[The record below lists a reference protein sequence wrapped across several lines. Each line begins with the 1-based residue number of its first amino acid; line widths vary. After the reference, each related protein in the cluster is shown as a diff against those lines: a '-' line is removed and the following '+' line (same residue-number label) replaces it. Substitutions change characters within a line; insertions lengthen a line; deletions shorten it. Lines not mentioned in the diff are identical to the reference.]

1 MPHRIIIPDT
11 HPYHQKLTDMMNSFA
26 GRHSVQRVFLSCPQA
41 SRKHLIIIHLSDSTV
56 PDDLPQSR
64 WVKKAQ
70 KHSDT
75 YVIILGSVDVNRH
88 LKLGSLFISRHCNAS
103 SLIYKAENHELTY
116 PGLPRQLK
124 KFKRFREEYSRT
136 CKILDTEIRRA
147 ENVNATAVAYHL
159 YTSLFE
165 HYLFH
170 LELLCLGRY
179 FLKETLNERFLRL
192 EGFLPEIRT
201 LMLKKT
207 GTAYFI
213 IDALLSAKE
222 ADEQEGGMHLKAEFK
237 EAIAGTAQQ
246 LHHLAERTFRE
257 MKKAVKHPEPS
268 KVMIKNKEASPY
280 QPVIDLLIRH
290 FRIEEIY
297 LFHQEEAYTG
307 GQKTQ
312 VLYLLLISNTISNG
326 QLFNMMQMTQQQTEE
341 RFTIVAVAHS
351 KSWIQE
357 HLWESQAFF
366 RKVMAPEN
374 AVYTADFPSVIHWH
388 PETNLYTDIEIYCQ
402 HCTAL
407 YEKYKVLRSRAGS
420 DSHEGLGL
428 MLSGFFYRACAVFIY
443 MRIRYHPNEI
453 DIRILWKLCEYAE
466 PKVKH
471 LGYLIGKL
479 PFDFFEFLNP
489 SENLYKNA
497 FYLDEETLCVF
508 DELIKDFLILSN
520 NRSEN

>member
-1 MPHRIIIPDT
+1 M
-11 HPYHQKLTDMMNSFA
+11 
-26 GRHSVQRVFLSCPQA
+26 
-41 SRKHLIIIHLSDSTV
+41 
-56 PDDLPQSR
+56 
-64 WVKKAQ
+64 
-70 KHSDT
+70 
-75 YVIILGSVDVNRH
+75 
-88 LKLGSLFISRHCNAS
+88 
-103 SLIYKAENHELTY
+103 
-116 PGLPRQLK
+116 
-124 KFKRFREEYSRT
+124 
-136 CKILDTEIRRA
+136 
-147 ENVNATAVAYHL
+147 AYHL
-159 YTSLFE
+159 YASLFE
-165 HYLFH
+165 YYLFH
-170 LELLCLGRY
+170 LELLCLGRH

-207 GTAYFI
+207 RTDYFI

-222 ADEQEGGMHLKAEFK
+222 ADAQEEGLRLKAEFK

-246 LHHLAERTFRE
+246 LHHLVKRTFRE
-257 MKKAVKHPEPS
+257 MKKAVKHPEPPL
-268 KVMIKNKEASPY
+268 KVMIENKEAFPY
-280 QPVIDLLIRH
+280 QPVIDLLTRH

-297 LFHQEEAYTG
+297 LFHQEEVYAVG
-307 GQKTQ
+307 HKTR
-312 VLYLLLISNTISNG
+312 VLYLLLISNTIGNG
-326 QLFNMMQMTQQQTEE
+326 HLFNMMQMTQQQTEG
-341 RFTIVAVAHS
+341 RFTIVPVAHS

-407 YEKYKVLRSRAGS
+407 YEQYKVLRSRTGS

-443 MRIRYHPNEI
+443 MRLRYRPNEI
-453 DIRILWKLCEYAE
+453 DIRILWKLCEYAD
-466 PKVKH
+466 PKVKD

-489 SENLYKNA
+489 SKNLYKNA
-497 FYLDEETLCVF
+497 FYLDEQTLCVF
-508 DELIKDFLILSN
+508 DELIKDFLILLN
-520 NRSEN
+520 DRSEN